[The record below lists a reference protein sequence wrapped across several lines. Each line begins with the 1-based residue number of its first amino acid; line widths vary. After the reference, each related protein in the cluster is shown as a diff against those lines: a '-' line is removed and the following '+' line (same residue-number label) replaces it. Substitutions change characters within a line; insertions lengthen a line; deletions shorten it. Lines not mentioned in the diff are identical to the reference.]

1 MRSGMLLL
9 LAVMAQATLP
19 AGGQPEVP
27 FESGKIETFRQKAA
41 EANKPYL
48 IYFYTKKDAG
58 TRRMDKQT
66 WADPQLAAFI
76 STEYLA
82 LSCDAFSPATSP
94 ELIQEQRIYTYPTLL
109 IYSPA
114 GRLMGRTEG
123 FVASSTLL
131 QILQRHQQ
139 QLLRQQ
145 QAQILALRQALKP
158 VAPPTAQVRSRNS
171 AEVASLQIA
180 DIAADPGQRS
190 ISRSQVP
197 SARYLDAPGYEP
209 YSPSR
214 LGSSGQT
221 LGILVAAYAQPSR
234 FAQEFDRIRRFWKGE
249 IWAFC
254 EEIEGVLIY
263 KIALGAYETREE
275 AELYA
280 QAIAKFQRIEGV
292 VLDISAL
299 R

>member
-1 MRSGMLLL
+1 MLLL
-9 LAVMAQATLP
+9 LALMAQATRL
-19 AGGQPEVP
+19 AGGQPQVP
-27 FESGKIETFRQKAA
+27 FESGKIEPFRQKAA

-66 WADPQLAAFI
+66 WADPELAAFI
-76 STEYLA
+76 GSVYLA
-82 LSCDAFSPATSP
+82 LSCDVLSPSTSP

-109 IYSPA
+109 IYSPE

-123 FVASSTLL
+123 FVAPSTLL
-131 QILQRHQQ
+131 QILQRHQ
-139 QLLRQQ
+139 RQVQSRQ

-158 VAPPTAQVRSRNS
+158 TPALAAQVRSRHS
-171 AEVASLQIA
+171 PEASSLQIA
-180 DIAADPGQRS
+180 DIAADPSQRVVG
-190 ISRSQVP
+190 RSQAP
-197 SARYLDAPGYEP
+197 SSRHLDAPGYEP

-214 LGSSGQT
+214 LSSSEPV
-221 LGILVAAYAQPSR
+221 LGILVAAHAQPSR
-234 FAQEFDRIRRFWKGE
+234 FAQDFDRIRRFWKGE

-254 EEIEGVLIY
+254 EDIEGALIY

-280 QAIAKFQRIEGV
+280 QAIAKFQRMEGV
-292 VLDISAL
+292 ILDLGTL